1 MSKDRILLKVLNWAY
16 NILQHPEPC
25 SSNLNEAVREIIG
38 KCLEQ
43 ISARRPSFRELKG
56 ILSDTTIKQDI
67 LAADVRSITD
77 RVQGPNVCDILS
89 GARPEYSEPRMIH
102 RQGDQFPSSNNVVAN
117 LDYVSPL
124 QCFAFQIEY
133 I

>member
-1 MSKDRILLKVLNWAY
+1 MSTDRILLKVLNWAY

-25 SSNLNEAVREIIG
+25 SSNLNEAVKEIIG

-43 ISARRPSFRELKG
+43 ISAHRPSFRELKG
-56 ILSDTTIKQDI
+56 FLSDTRIKQDI

-77 RVQGPNVCDILS
+77 RVQGPNACDILS
-89 GARPEYSEPRMIH
+89 GARPEHAEPTIH
-102 RQGDQFPSSNNVVAN
+102 RQGDQFPSRNNVVAN
-117 LDYVSPL
+117 LDYASPL
-124 QCFAFQIEY
+124 QSFAFQIEY